1 MTLGTPNEGGK
12 RNLFGV
18 LRVPFEC
25 TNYNFVLFDDNS
37 LTYNEKRHEHMS
49 FGVGQLSCQ

>member
-1 MTLGTPNEGGK
+1 MTLGTPDEGGK

-25 TNYNFVLFDDNS
+25 TNYNFVLFDD
-37 LTYNEKRHEHMS
+37 KQ
-49 FGVGQLSCQ
+49 FDIQ